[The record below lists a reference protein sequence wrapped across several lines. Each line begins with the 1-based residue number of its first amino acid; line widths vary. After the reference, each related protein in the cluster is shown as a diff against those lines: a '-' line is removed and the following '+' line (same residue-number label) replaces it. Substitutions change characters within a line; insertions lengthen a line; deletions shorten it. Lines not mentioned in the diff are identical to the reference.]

1 MRSLPDVC
9 VDVNDASDLITWPYA
24 AAKQNIKLT
33 LWLRICIYYVV
44 DIVLMAMMLDI
55 CEDPVP

>member
-1 MRSLPDVC
+1 M
-9 VDVNDASDLITWPYA
+9 DVNDASDLITWPYA

-33 LWLRICIYYVV
+33 LWLCICICYGV